1 MPASCPVYCIRATC
15 HVPQR
20 TMDNHPRIVP
30 RGGGSRRTRIYGIML
45 ETNTPRTPVNELQED
60 RQGHEGLAHRHEG
73 APQSILSTARG
84 RAVFFSPFVL
94 RLNRNADP
102 TTRRERQAGPSHH
115 RTAATKEPTDQARSG
130 TSTSTSSAKARNGS
144 GESIPRSGWEPYN
157 AMPYGGDP
165 GSSVD
170 PCAGA
175 EAGSPDARR
184 KMQDARRLGTWVA
197 FKCICRQLERCAVSR
212 RPEPRWFPG
221 ALRNGATR
229 AFGCMEVGDG
239 ATVKRNRRNC
249 RALRMRS
256 AVRTPCSFCEGLQR
270 GVRIRVRVRLKVY
283 VCASEQQASR
293 MYTSHQTAKP
303 SMSASM
309 RCADRF
315 YGRTHDLI
323 LPG

>member
-1 MPASCPVYCIRATC
+1 MVDDIPPGARRCARGSLHVTPIPGRTSLAHKVQKRRRVAHGPTRSSSLRSSPLSGGPAAVMPASCPVYCIRATC

-30 RGGGSRRTRIYGIML
+30 RGGGSRRTRIYGIVL

-102 TTRRERQAGPSHH
+102 TTRRERQAGPSHASHH
-115 RTAATKEPTDQARSG
+115 RTAATKEPSDQARSG
-130 TSTSTSSAKARNGS
+130 TSRSTSRAKARSGS

-165 GSSVD
+165 GSSVN

-197 FKCICRQLERCAVSR
+197 F
-212 RPEPRWFPG
+212 
-221 ALRNGATR
+221 
-229 AFGCMEVGDG
+229 
-239 ATVKRNRRNC
+239 
-249 RALRMRS
+249 
-256 AVRTPCSFCEGLQR
+256 
-270 GVRIRVRVRLKVY
+270 
-283 VCASEQQASR
+283 
-293 MYTSHQTAKP
+293 
-303 SMSASM
+303 
-309 RCADRF
+309 
-315 YGRTHDLI
+315 
-323 LPG
+323 